1 MGEYVLC
8 PEIPGFRIC
17 VHNKR
22 VLSVGGGAVDKRN
35 FAWHLAN
42 SGGGGII
49 GMEQGL
55 PAGKT
60 AFIAQWASEKQ
71 GWQQEVWVRAL
82 RAKGGGSAFHNS
94 FLKFEPGE
102 LLER

>member
-1 MGEYVLC
+1 MFTIKGCYLL
-8 PEIPGFRIC
+8 GQ
-17 VHNKR
+17 
-22 VLSVGGGAVDKRN
+22 GAVDRRN

-42 SGGGGII
+42 SGGGRII

-60 AFIAQWASEKQ
+60 AFIAQWAPEKQ

-82 RAKGGGSAFHNS
+82 RAKGGGSALYTVFSSLNLGS
-94 FLKFEPGE
+94 F
-102 LLER
+102 